1 MKGFQRKLK
10 NKTCVDASEAHCAP
24 GTSNPALLAEK
35 TLQKSSLHAGEEEER
50 KSGQEHCC
58 VLGVI
63 LAAEPQYTHESL
75 LTLNSSVHAG
85 RSSARSKRSQQI
97 APFTDLD
104 SSCTSFSW
112 KQKLHDFGKATKTSC
127 EPFNML
133 TIISIFWNPKR
144 IITDFCPFS
153 WLSLVS

>member
-1 MKGFQRKLK
+1 M
-10 NKTCVDASEAHCAP
+10 DASEAHCAP

-35 TLQKSSLHAGEEEER
+35 TLQKSSLHTGEEEER
-50 KSGQEHCC
+50 KSGQEYCC

-85 RSSARSKRSQQI
+85 RSSARSKQSQQI

-127 EPFNML
+127 ELHVYILSPFSML
-133 TIISIFWNPKR
+133 TIISIFRNPKR
-144 IITDFCPFS
+144 IIIDFCPFS